1 MSHERRGRDNMRV
14 HLKVSAAILILA
26 TILAACTPSG
36 STGGPSATTSG
47 QPKRGGTLTLARSG
61 EVTNLDPHKVP
72 AFTSARVFEL
82 VYSYLMRLDENLGVQ
97 PDLAASMPR
106 TSPDGKRVTV
116 ELRTGVKFH
125 NGDPLTSADVKYTFE
140 RILDPKNA
148 AVARSFF
155 TDVDTITAPDDATVV
170 FNLKN
175 PNAALIAYMAHP
187 NTGIVSKKIGE
198 ANADLSK
205 KETAIG
211 SGPFK
216 LAEWVPDNFMRF
228 EANKSY
234 YVEGQPYL
242 DGIRI
247 NVVPDESGLAA
258 ALRTK
263 AADMAIITDAKVAR
277 TLRSETSV
285 TLDAKPSLSYN
296 LLFVNTKRPPLDNIK
311 VRQAI
316 AYAIDRKA
324 IIDAVAF
331 GEGEV
336 TGPIAPA
343 LANYALP
350 TSQYP
355 LYTRDVAKA
364 KQLLQEANVGPVS
377 FTMLTQTTEPAYAK
391 DIAQLVKAELAEA
404 GITVKIETTELT
416 QYVDRWL
423 KADFDVATGLNGG
436 GPDPDFYV
444 YRCFTNDGNLNFVT
458 SYQNS
463 VSSDAI
469 KQGRATTDVAKRKD
483 LYTTEQ
489 LASLRAYFGLDQPIP
504 LQYWNWLVSLLH
516 GDAGYSI
523 RTGRPV
529 FVEIAQRLPATS
541 ELAAAAAVI
550 AIAVGVPL
558 GLVSALRPR
567 SRLDLAVRVGGL
579 IGLSLPSFWLGTLII
594 VLFSLYLRWLPNTG
608 GYVDFAQDPRSEEHT
623 SELQSHSDLVCRLLL
638 E

>member
-1 MSHERRGRDNMRV
+1 MRRQLG
-14 HLKVSAAILILA
+14 LTGAAIFALVIIVGACAPSAPAGQSQGTTGQPKKGGTLILA
-26 TILAACTPSG
+26 RA
-36 STGGPSATTSG
+36 
-47 QPKRGGTLTLARSG
+47 G

-97 PDLAASMPR
+97 PDLAESVPT
-106 TSPDGKRVTV
+106 TSADGKTVTV
-116 ELRTGVKFH
+116 KLRTGVKFH
-125 NGDPLTSADVKYTFE
+125 SGDPLTSADVKYTFD
-140 RILDPKNA
+140 RILDPKTA

-155 TDVDTITAPDDATVV
+155 SDVDTITAPDDATVV

-175 PNAALIAYMAHP
+175 PNAALLAYMAHP

-258 ALRTK
+258 ALRPK
-263 AADMAIITDAKVAR
+263 AADMAIVTDAKVAR
-277 TLRSETSV
+277 TLRSETTI
-285 TLDAKPSLSYN
+285 TLDSKPSLSYN
-296 LLFVNTKRPPLDNIK
+296 LLFMNTKRKPLDNVM

-331 GEGEV
+331 GEGEI

-343 LANYALP
+343 LTNYALP

-355 LYTRDVAKA
+355 LYTRDIAKA
-364 KQLLQEANVGPVS
+364 KQLLQEANVGPVQ
-377 FTMLTQTTEPAYAK
+377 FTILTATTEPAYGK
-391 DIAQLVKAELAEA
+391 DEAQLVQAQLAEA

-423 KADFDVATGLNGG
+423 KADFDMATGLNGG

-444 YRCFTNDGNLNFVT
+444 FRYFTDDGNLNFVT
-458 SYQNS
+458 SYTNPT
-463 VSSDAI
+463 SSDAI
-469 KQGRATTDVAKRKD
+469 KTARATTDVAKRKE
-483 LYTTEQ
+483 LYTTAQ
-489 LASLRAYFGLDQPIP
+489 KK
-504 LQYWNWLVSLLH
+504 LVN
-516 GDAGYSI
+516 
-523 RTGRPV
+523 
-529 FVEIAQRLPATS
+529 
-541 ELAAAAAVI
+541 
-550 AIAVGVPL
+550 GVPFIWL
-558 GLVSALRPR
+558 LVGHDFNATLPTTKGFTHLPTGSIIYLRPTW
-567 SRLDLAVRVGGL
+567 LDK
-579 IGLSLPSFWLGTLII
+579 
-594 VLFSLYLRWLPNTG
+594 
-608 GYVDFAQDPRSEEHT
+608 
-623 SELQSHSDLVCRLLL
+623 
-638 E
+638 

>member
-1 MSHERRGRDNMRV
+1 MKRS
-14 HLKVSAAILILA
+14 LSAATLIVATLIAACAPTTSAGPSPTGNQPNQPKKGGTLILA
-26 TILAACTPSG
+26 RA
-36 STGGPSATTSG
+36 
-47 QPKRGGTLTLARSG
+47 G

-97 PDLAASMPR
+97 PDLAESVPT
-106 TSPDGKRVTV
+106 TSADGKTVTV
-116 ELRTGVKFH
+116 KIRAGVKFH
-125 NGDPLTSADVKYTFE
+125 NGDPLTSADVKYTFD
-140 RILDPKNA
+140 RILDTKTA

-155 TDVDTITAPDDATVV
+155 TDVDTITAPDATTVV

-198 ANADLSK
+198 ANTDLSK

-228 EANKSY
+228 DANKDY
-234 YVEGQPYL
+234 YVSGQPYL

-263 AADMAIITDAKVAR
+263 AADMAIITDAKVAK
-277 TLRSETSV
+277 TLRSESAV
-285 TLDAKPSLSYN
+285 ALDAKPSLSYN
-296 LLFVNTKRPPLDNIK
+296 LLFVNTKRKPFDNIK

-350 TSQYP
+350 TAQYP

-391 DIAQLVKAELAEA
+391 DIAQLVQQQLAEI
-404 GITVKIETTELT
+404 GVTMKIETLEFT
-416 QYVDRWL
+416 QWVDRWL
-423 KADFDVATGLNGG
+423 KADFDMAPGLNGG

-444 YRCFTNDGNLNFVT
+444 YRYFTDDGNLNFVT
-458 SYQNS
+458 SYKNPI
-463 VSSDAI
+463 SSDAI
-469 KQGRATTDVAKRKD
+469 KQARASTDPAKRKD
-483 LYTTEQ
+483 LYTTAQKE
-489 LASLRAYFGLDQPIP
+489 
-504 LQYWNWLVSLLH
+504 LVN
-516 GDAGYSI
+516 
-523 RTGRPV
+523 
-529 FVEIAQRLPATS
+529 
-541 ELAAAAAVI
+541 
-550 AIAVGVPL
+550 GVPFIWL
-558 GLVSALRPR
+558 F
-567 SRLDLAVRVGGL
+567 VGRDYVAT
-579 IGLSLPSFWLGTLII
+579 LPTTKGFTHLPTGSII
-594 VLFSLYLRWLPNTG
+594 YLRQTWL
-608 GYVDFAQDPRSEEHT
+608 DK
-623 SELQSHSDLVCRLLL
+623 
-638 E
+638 

>member
-1 MSHERRGRDNMRV
+1 MRHTLIASILTCATV
-14 HLKVSAAILILA
+14 LAACAPTTSSGPSPTSAQPNQPKKGGTLILA
-26 TILAACTPSG
+26 RA
-36 STGGPSATTSG
+36 
-47 QPKRGGTLTLARSG
+47 G

-97 PDLAASMPR
+97 PDLADSMPT
-106 TSPDGKRVTV
+106 TSSDGKTVTV
-116 ELRTGVKFH
+116 KLRSGVKFH
-125 NGDPLTSADVKYTFE
+125 NGDPLTSADVKYTFD
-140 RILDPKNA
+140 RILDTKTA

-155 TDVDTITAPDDATVV
+155 TDVDTITAPDATTVI

-211 SGPFK
+211 S
-216 LAEWVPDNFMRF
+216 RF
-228 EANKSY
+228 EANKDY
-234 YVEGQPYL
+234 YVSGQPYL
-242 DGIRI
+242 YGIRI
-247 NVVPDESGLAA
+247 NVVPDESGLTA

-277 TLRSETSV
+277 TLRGESGV

-296 LLFVNTKRPPLDNIK
+296 LLFVNTKRKPLDNLK

-331 GEGEV
+331 GEGEI

-391 DIAQLVKAELAEA
+391 DIAQLVKAQLAEI
-404 GITVKIETTELT
+404 GVEMKIETLEFT
-416 QYVDRWL
+416 QWVDRWL
-423 KADFDVATGLNGG
+423 KADFDMAPGLNGG

-444 YRCFTNDGNLNFVT
+444 YRYFTDDGNLNFVT
-458 SYQNS
+458 SYKNP

-469 KQGRATTDVAKRKD
+469 KQARASTDVAKRKE
-483 LYTTEQ
+483 LYATAQKE
-489 LASLRAYFGLDQPIP
+489 
-504 LQYWNWLVSLLH
+504 LVN
-516 GDAGYSI
+516 
-523 RTGRPV
+523 
-529 FVEIAQRLPATS
+529 
-541 ELAAAAAVI
+541 
-550 AIAVGVPL
+550 GVPFIWL
-558 GLVSALRPR
+558 F
-567 SRLDLAVRVGGL
+567 VGRDYVAT
-579 IGLSLPSFWLGTLII
+579 LPTTKGFTHLPTGSM
-594 VLFSLYLRWLPNTG
+594 VYLRQTWL
-608 GYVDFAQDPRSEEHT
+608 DK
-623 SELQSHSDLVCRLLL
+623 
-638 E
+638 

>member
-1 MSHERRGRDNMRV
+1 MKRS
-14 HLKVSAAILILA
+14 LFAAILILA
-26 TILAACTPSG
+26 TVSAACAPAPAA
-36 STGGPSATTSG
+36 GPSPTSN
-47 QPKRGGTLTLARSG
+47 QPKKGGTLILARAG
-61 EVTNLDPHKVP
+61 EATNLDPHKVP

-82 VYSYLMRLDENLGVQ
+82 VYSYVMRLDENLGVQ
-97 PDLAASMPR
+97 PDLAESVPT
-106 TSPDGKRVTV
+106 TSADGKTVTV
-116 ELRTGVKFH
+116 KLRSGVKFH
-125 NGDPLTSADVKYTFE
+125 NGDALTSADVKYTFD
-140 RILDPKNA
+140 RIIDTKTA

-155 TDVDTITAPDDATVV
+155 ADVDTITAPDPTTVI

-175 PNAALIAYMAHP
+175 PNAAMIAYMAHP

-228 EANKSY
+228 EANKDY
-234 YVEGQPYL
+234 YVSGQPYL

-247 NVVPDESGLAA
+247 NVVPDESGITA

-263 AADMAIITDAKVAR
+263 AADMAIIYDAKVAK
-277 TLRSETSV
+277 TLRSESGI
-285 TLDAKPSLSYN
+285 TLSAKPSLSYN
-296 LLFVNTKRPPLDNIK
+296 LLFVNTKRKPFDNIK

-316 AYAIDRKA
+316 AYAIDRRA

-364 KQLLQEANVGPVS
+364 KQLLTEANVGPVS
-377 FTMLTQTTEPAYAK
+377 FTILTSTTEPAYGK
-391 DIAQLVKAELAEA
+391 DIAQLVQAQLAEA
-404 GITVKIETTELT
+404 GIAMKIETTELT

-423 KADFDVATGLNGG
+423 KADFDMATGLNGG

-444 YRCFTNDGNLNFVT
+444 YRYFTDDGNLNFVT
-458 SYQNS
+458 SYKNP

-469 KQGRATTDVAKRKD
+469 KQARASSDPAKRKD
-483 LYTTEQ
+483 LYTTAQKE
-489 LASLRAYFGLDQPIP
+489 
-504 LQYWNWLVSLLH
+504 LVN
-516 GDAGYSI
+516 
-523 RTGRPV
+523 
-529 FVEIAQRLPATS
+529 
-541 ELAAAAAVI
+541 
-550 AIAVGVPL
+550 GVPFIWL
-558 GLVSALRPR
+558 Y
-567 SRLDLAVRVGGL
+567 VGRDYNAT
-579 IGLSLPSFWLGTLII
+579 LPTTKGFTHLPNGSII
-594 VLFSLYLRWLPNTG
+594 YLRQTWL
-608 GYVDFAQDPRSEEHT
+608 DK
-623 SELQSHSDLVCRLLL
+623 
-638 E
+638 

>member
-1 MSHERRGRDNMRV
+1 MKRS
-14 HLKVSAAILILA
+14 LSAAIVICA
-26 TILAACTPSG
+26 TVIAACAPVGTAPPS
-36 STGGPSATTSG
+36 PTSN
-47 QPKRGGTLTLARSG
+47 QPKRGGTLILARAG

-97 PDLAASMPR
+97 PDLAESVPT
-106 TSPDGKRVTV
+106 TSADGKTVTV
-116 ELRTGVKFH
+116 KLRTGVKFH
-125 NGDPLTSADVKYTFE
+125 NGDALTSADVKYTFD
-140 RILDPKNA
+140 RIINTATA

-155 TDVDTITAPDDATVV
+155 ADVDTIAAPDPATVI
-170 FNLKN
+170 FNLKS

-211 SGPFK
+211 SGAFK
-216 LAEWVPDNFMRF
+216 LVEWVPDNYMRF
-228 EANKSY
+228 EANTDY
-234 YVEGQPYL
+234 YVAGQPYL
-242 DGIRI
+242 AGIRI

-277 TLRSETSV
+277 TLRSESSI
-285 TLDAKPSLSYN
+285 TLSAKPSLSYN
-296 LLFVNTKRPPLDNIK
+296 LLFLNTKRPPLNNPK

-391 DIAQLVKAELAEA
+391 DIAQLVKAQLTEI
-404 GITVKIETTELT
+404 GVDMKIETLEFT
-416 QYVDRWL
+416 QWVDRWL
-423 KADFDVATGLNGG
+423 KADFDMAPGLNGG

-444 YRCFTNDGNLNFVT
+444 YRYFTDDGNLNFIT
-458 SYQNS
+458 SYKNP

-469 KQGRATTDVAKRKD
+469 KQARASSDVAKRKD
-483 LYTTEQ
+483 YYTTAQKE
-489 LASLRAYFGLDQPIP
+489 
-504 LQYWNWLVSLLH
+504 LVN
-516 GDAGYSI
+516 
-523 RTGRPV
+523 
-529 FVEIAQRLPATS
+529 
-541 ELAAAAAVI
+541 
-550 AIAVGVPL
+550 GVPFIWL
-558 GLVSALRPR
+558 F
-567 SRLDLAVRVGGL
+567 VGRDYNAT
-579 IGLSLPSFWLGTLII
+579 LPTTKGFTHLPNGSII
-594 VLFSLYLRWLPNTG
+594 YLRQTWL
-608 GYVDFAQDPRSEEHT
+608 DK
-623 SELQSHSDLVCRLLL
+623 
-638 E
+638 

>member
-1 MSHERRGRDNMRV
+1 MR
-14 HLKVSAAILILA
+14 HTVSAAILIFA
-26 TILAACTPSG
+26 TVLAACAPTAS
-36 STGGPSATTSG
+36 GGPSPTSN
-47 QPKRGGTLTLARSG
+47 QPKKGGTLILARAG

-97 PDLAASMPR
+97 PDLAESVPT
-106 TSPDGKRVTV
+106 TSADGKTVTV
-116 ELRTGVKFH
+116 KLRTGVKFH
-125 NGDPLTSADVKYTFE
+125 NGDPLTSADVKYTFD
-140 RILDPKNA
+140 RILDTKAA

-155 TDVDTITAPDDATVV
+155 TDVDTITAPDAATVI

-175 PNAALIAYMAHP
+175 PNAALIAYLAHP

-228 EANKSY
+228 EANKDY
-234 YVEGQPYL
+234 YVSGQPYL

-277 TLRSETSV
+277 TLRSESAI

-296 LLFVNTKRPPLDNIK
+296 LLFVNTKRPPLDNLK

-336 TGPIAPA
+336 TGPVAPA

-377 FTMLTQTTEPAYAK
+377 FTILTSTTEPAYGK
-391 DIAQLVKAELAEA
+391 DIAQLVQAQLAEA
-404 GITVKIETTELT
+404 GITIKIETTELT

-423 KADFDVATGLNGG
+423 KADFDMATGLNGG

-444 YRCFTNDGNLNFVT
+444 YRYFTDDGNLNFVT
-458 SYQNS
+458 SYKNP

-469 KQGRATTDVAKRKD
+469 KTARATTDPAKRKD
-483 LYTTEQ
+483 LYTTAQKE
-489 LASLRAYFGLDQPIP
+489 
-504 LQYWNWLVSLLH
+504 LVN
-516 GDAGYSI
+516 
-523 RTGRPV
+523 
-529 FVEIAQRLPATS
+529 
-541 ELAAAAAVI
+541 
-550 AIAVGVPL
+550 GVPFIWL
-558 GLVSALRPR
+558 F
-567 SRLDLAVRVGGL
+567 VGRDYNAT
-579 IGLSLPSFWLGTLII
+579 LPTTKGFTHLPNGSII
-594 VLFSLYLRWLPNTG
+594 YLRQTWL
-608 GYVDFAQDPRSEEHT
+608 DK
-623 SELQSHSDLVCRLLL
+623 
-638 E
+638 

>member
-1 MSHERRGRDNMRV
+1 MKHS
-14 HLKVSAAILILA
+14 LSAATLILA
-26 TILAACTPSG
+26 TVIAACAPTTSA
-36 STGGPSATTSG
+36 GPSPTAG
-47 QPKRGGTLTLARSG
+47 QPNQPKKGGTLILARAG

-97 PDLAASMPR
+97 PDLAESVPS
-106 TSPDGKRVTV
+106 TSADGKTVTV
-116 ELRTGVKFH
+116 KLRTGVKFH
-125 NGDPLTSADVKYTFE
+125 NGDALTSADVKYTFD
-140 RILDPKNA
+140 RILDTKTA

-155 TDVDTITAPDDATVV
+155 TDVDNITTPDPSTVT

-228 EANKSY
+228 EANKDY
-234 YVEGQPYL
+234 YVSGQPYL

-247 NVVPDESGLAA
+247 NVVPDESSLTA

-263 AADMAIITDAKVAR
+263 AADMAIVTDAKVAK
-277 TLRSETSV
+277 TLRSESGV
-285 TLDAKPSLSYN
+285 TLSAKPSLSYN
-296 LLFVNTKRPPLDNIK
+296 LLFVNTKRKPFDNLK

-331 GEGEV
+331 GEGET

-364 KQLLQEANVGPVS
+364 KQLLTEANVGPIS

-391 DIAQLVKAELAEA
+391 DIAQVVKAQLAEI
-404 GITVKIETTELT
+404 GVDMKIETLEFT
-416 QYVDRWL
+416 QWVDRWL
-423 KADFDVATGLNGG
+423 KADFDMAPGLNGG

-444 YRCFTNDGNLNFVT
+444 YRYFTDDGNLNFVT
-458 SYQNS
+458 SYKNP

-469 KQGRATTDVAKRKD
+469 KQARASTDPAKRKD
-483 LYTTEQ
+483 LYTTAQKE
-489 LASLRAYFGLDQPIP
+489 
-504 LQYWNWLVSLLH
+504 LVN
-516 GDAGYSI
+516 
-523 RTGRPV
+523 
-529 FVEIAQRLPATS
+529 
-541 ELAAAAAVI
+541 
-550 AIAVGVPL
+550 GVPFIWL
-558 GLVSALRPR
+558 Y
-567 SRLDLAVRVGGL
+567 VGRDYMAT
-579 IGLSLPSFWLGTLII
+579 LPTTKGFTHLPNGSII
-594 VLFSLYLRWLPNTG
+594 YLRQTWL
-608 GYVDFAQDPRSEEHT
+608 DK
-623 SELQSHSDLVCRLLL
+623 
-638 E
+638 

>member
-1 MSHERRGRDNMRV
+1 MRL
-14 HLKVSAAILILA
+14 HLNISAAVLVFA
-26 TILAACTPSG
+26 TILAACAPSPA
-36 STGGPSATTSG
+36 TGPTATTSG
-47 QPKRGGTLTLARSG
+47 QPKRGGTLILARSG

-82 VYSYLMRLDENLGVQ
+82 IYSYLMRLDENLGVQ
-97 PDLAASMPR
+97 PDLAASMPT
-106 TSPDGKRVTV
+106 TSADGKTVTV
-116 ELRTGVKFH
+116 KLRTGVKFQ
-125 NGDPLTSADVKYTFE
+125 NGDPLTSADVKYTYE

-155 TDVDTITAPDDATVV
+155 TDVDTITAPDDSTVV

-175 PNAALIAYMAHP
+175 PNAALLAYMAHP

-198 ANADLSK
+198 ANTDLSK

-263 AADMAIITDAKVAR
+263 AADMAIVTDAKVAR
-277 TLRSETSV
+277 TIRGET
-285 TLDAKPSLSYN
+285 TINLDSKPSLSYN
-296 LLFVNTKRPPLDNIK
+296 LLFMNTKRKPLDNLM

-331 GEGEV
+331 GEGEI
-336 TGPIAPA
+336 TGPVAPA

-350 TSQYP
+350 TTQYP

-364 KQLLQEANVGPVS
+364 KQLLQQANVGPVS
-377 FTMLTQTTEPAYAK
+377 FTIMTSTTEPAYGK
-391 DIAQLVKAELAEA
+391 DVAQLVQAQLAEA
-404 GITVKIETTELT
+404 GVTVKIETIEFT

-444 YRCFTNDGNLNFVT
+444 FRYFTDDGNLNFVT
-458 SYQNS
+458 SWKNP

-483 LYTTEQ
+483 LYTTAQKE
-489 LASLRAYFGLDQPIP
+489 
-504 LQYWNWLVSLLH
+504 LVN
-516 GDAGYSI
+516 
-523 RTGRPV
+523 
-529 FVEIAQRLPATS
+529 
-541 ELAAAAAVI
+541 
-550 AIAVGVPL
+550 GVPFIWL
-558 GLVSALRPR
+558 F
-567 SRLDLAVRVGGL
+567 VGRDY
-579 IGLSLPSFWLGTLII
+579 IATLPTTKGFTHLPTGSII
-594 VLFSLYLRWLPNTG
+594 YLRQTWL
-608 GYVDFAQDPRSEEHT
+608 DK
-623 SELQSHSDLVCRLLL
+623 
-638 E
+638 